1 MVALLAF
8 VIGTI
13 AAIAVGWLVVGRS
26 QVLARDPSF
35 DPVEVGRRYVTILGG
50 LAGFAVT
57 GMIFLVTL
65 GRSLP
70 GADNASYT
78 TVVAMF
84 LVAYIGFLGVSILF
98 ANIHGTSGEGG
109 LDVAAAMFAGGTV
122 MVWFTVGIGWL
133 ALVPLFEIV
142 GLHQLAVLAGWV
154 LLTSTLAS
162 YSLNATQVYRTG
174 FVGARLALLIPAL
187 AAVVVLAY
195 GLVLGVLGVRPG
207 DSTLAI
213 TIAGLLIGLPAYAA
227 ISILPALAR
236 HERLGPIA
244 AATAPFGVFAL
255 AEGSA
260 VIIGLL
266 LFSILG
272 SA

>member
-1 MVALLAF
+1 MAALLAF
-8 VIGTI
+8 LVGTI
-13 AAIAVGWLVVGRS
+13 ATIVIGWATVGRS
-26 QVLARDPSF
+26 QVLVRDPTF

-98 ANIHGTSGEGG
+98 ANIHGPSADEGF
-109 LDVAAAMFAGGTV
+109 DVSATMFAGGTV
-122 MVWFTVGIGWL
+122 MVWFIIGIGWL
-133 ALVPLFEIV
+133 ALIPLFEIV
-142 GLHQLAVLAGWV
+142 GLHQLAALAGWV

-162 YSLNATQVYRTG
+162 YSLNATQIYRTG
-174 FVGARLALLIPAL
+174 LVGARLALLIPVL
-187 AAVVVLAY
+187 AGIVVLTY
-195 GLVLGVLGVRPG
+195 GVMLGVLGLHPV

-236 HERLGPIA
+236 HERLGRIA
-244 AATAPFGVFAL
+244 ATAAPFGVFAL

-266 LFSILG
+266 LFTILG

>member
-98 ANIHGTSGEGG
+98 ANIHGTSDEGG
-109 LDVAAAMFAGGTV
+109 FDVAAAMFAGGTV
-122 MVWFTVGIGWL
+122 MVWFTIGIGWL
-133 ALVPLFEIV
+133 DGSSAES
-142 GLHQLAVLAGWV
+142 
-154 LLTSTLAS
+154 TSC
-162 YSLNATQVYRTG
+162 
-174 FVGARLALLIPAL
+174 
-187 AAVVVLAY
+187 
-195 GLVLGVLGVRPG
+195 
-207 DSTLAI
+207 
-213 TIAGLLIGLPAYAA
+213 
-227 ISILPALAR
+227 
-236 HERLGPIA
+236 
-244 AATAPFGVFAL
+244 
-255 AEGSA
+255 
-260 VIIGLL
+260 
-266 LFSILG
+266 
-272 SA
+272 